1 MSIPCEN
8 QKGKLMEIMVLA
20 DQNWLGNTSNFC
32 GLRLLQL
39 RLATISSSASPSS
52 EIHGTQDRWW
62 SSIAEVKKT
71 SLLRKTKSCQTLL
84 NRIFGRCQRHLDI
97 KKEKSVTS
105 RLTQAALKQFNR
117 PLGYWPEAQ
126 SENFHSNVLRVTE
139 LTWARITYCY
149 KVQLTQLMRKL
160 RPKLGVSEWYVF
172 TFLFV
177 SGSQFF
183 NDLNTTTNR

>member
-1 MSIPCEN
+1 
-8 QKGKLMEIMVLA
+8 MVLA

-39 RLATISSSASPSS
+39 RLTTISSSASPSS

-62 SSIAEVKKT
+62 SSIAEGKKKKHKP
-71 SLLRKTKSCQTLL
+71 SAQNEELSNFAQSHLRKVSASPWHQKGKVSHIKTHTGSSQAIQQTPWLL
-84 NRIFGRCQRHLDI
+84 TRSPVWEFPFKCTESNRVNL
-97 KKEKSVTS
+97 
-105 RLTQAALKQFNR
+105 
-117 PLGYWPEAQ
+117 
-126 SENFHSNVLRVTE
+126 
-139 LTWARITYCY
+139 ARITYCY
-149 KVQLTQLMRKL
+149 KGQLTQLMRKL